1 MEMSVTERVGAKGS
15 MIAPLR
21 TPLFRRI
28 WLASLLSNLGFMF
41 LAVAAAW
48 QMTLLT
54 PQADMVALVQTALM
68 SPMMLLSI
76 PAGALAD
83 MYDRRKIGLV
93 SLCLSLLSATALAT
107 STLFG
112 LVTPWVILGF
122 CFLIGTGM
130 ALFAPAWQASVG
142 EQVPRETLPQAVAL
156 NVISFNIAR
165 SFGPAIGGIVVAV
178 AGAVTAFASTAMG
191 YLPLLLVMFLWKREP
206 VPSRLPPER
215 IDRAVSAGIRYVFH
229 SPPIRVVLIRT
240 FTSCF
245 AGGSVAALLPLVARN
260 LLHGTAEIF
269 GLLLG
274 CFGIGAVLGAIS
286 LNRIRRSFS
295 EEATV
300 SLAAIVVSAS
310 IATIAMSG
318 YAPLTCLALIVA
330 GTGWM
335 IALTLLNVVIQTS
348 APRWASGRLLA
359 TYNAASAGGIALGS
373 WFWGYIAEEFD
384 VKHALFGSAGLL
396 TATLLLAL
404 RLRIAKIPETDREP
418 VKLTDPEVNLALTGR
433 SGPIVVELD
442 YRVPANAAR
451 EFYGRMLAVRSVRCR
466 NGAFDWSI
474 ARDIQDPEIWVERF
488 HCPTWHDYL
497 RQRDRNTPEE
507 MQVHLDAHSF
517 LKDGHEMSVRRLL
530 ERPFGSV
537 RWKEDAPDN

>member
-1 MEMSVTERVGAKGS
+1 
-15 MIAPLR
+15 IAPLR

-206 VPSRLPPER
+206 APSRLPPER

-229 SPPIRVVLIRT
+229 SPPIRVVLI
-240 FTSCF
+240 
-245 AGGSVAALLPLVARN
+245 
-260 LLHGTAEIF
+260 
-269 GLLLG
+269 
-274 CFGIGAVLGAIS
+274 
-286 LNRIRRSFS
+286 
-295 EEATV
+295 
-300 SLAAIVVSAS
+300 
-310 IATIAMSG
+310 
-318 YAPLTCLALIVA
+318 
-330 GTGWM
+330 
-335 IALTLLNVVIQTS
+335 
-348 APRWASGRLLA
+348 
-359 TYNAASAGGIALGS
+359 
-373 WFWGYIAEEFD
+373 
-384 VKHALFGSAGLL
+384 
-396 TATLLLAL
+396 
-404 RLRIAKIPETDREP
+404 
-418 VKLTDPEVNLALTGR
+418 
-433 SGPIVVELD
+433 
-442 YRVPANAAR
+442 
-451 EFYGRMLAVRSVRCR
+451 
-466 NGAFDWSI
+466 
-474 ARDIQDPEIWVERF
+474 
-488 HCPTWHDYL
+488 
-497 RQRDRNTPEE
+497 
-507 MQVHLDAHSF
+507 
-517 LKDGHEMSVRRLL
+517 
-530 ERPFGSV
+530 
-537 RWKEDAPDN
+537 